1 VAAAIRV
8 HVRYFNL
15 VRELTGSSAEDISL
29 EVGATLGELLETL
42 KAAYGPRFAEFLFS
56 DKGSLNSH
64 VRLFLNNK
72 ALINAPLSEVLTDGD
87 TLSVFSAVAGG

>member
-1 VAAAIRV
+1 MAAAIRV

-15 VRELTGSSAEDISL
+15 VRDLTGRGAEDITL
-29 EVGATLGELLETL
+29 EAGATLGGLLETL
-42 KAAYGPRFAEFLFS
+42 RTAYGPRFAEFLFS

-72 ALINAPLSEVLTDGD
+72 ALIDAPFSEVLTDGD
-87 TLSVFSAVAGG
+87 TLSFFSAVSGG